1 MILVQANEQDE
12 MSAFTVIIA
21 LTSGAFEEQQAM
33 ILRGGCDDF
42 MRKPFQENQLFE
54 KMSRHLGVRYLYKAE
69 EPNPQALTQ
78 PPALTKVALNVMPIE
93 WLQQLYQAALA
104 MDDQLVV
111 ELTQQIP
118 PTQTELTN
126 SLLNLVDNFRLDVII
141 DCLDDG

>member
-1 MILVQANEQDE
+1 
-12 MSAFTVIIA
+12 
-21 LTSGAFEEQQAM
+21 
-33 ILRGGCDDF
+33 
-42 MRKPFQENQLFE
+42 
-54 KMSRHLGVRYLYKAE
+54 
-69 EPNPQALTQ
+69 
-78 PPALTKVALNVMPIE
+78 MPSE

>member
-1 MILVQANEQDE
+1 
-12 MSAFTVIIA
+12 
-21 LTSGAFEEQQAM
+21 M

-78 PPALTKVALNVMPIE
+78 PPALTKVALNVMPSE